1 MDPFY
6 FYIYVLVI
14 VTTTVMFTISRCYFK
29 IYTFDIFFYPNENYN
44 ILESK
49 IFLIFHILINFL
61 LGLLFGFNVIYG
73 MFLKIML
80 FEVYLYFTEY
90 CDIFKTA
97 KFSNLVTVVILSLFS
112 YIIGCI
118 FSKSFNVIISV

>member
-118 FSKSFNVIISV
+118 FSKSFNVIISA